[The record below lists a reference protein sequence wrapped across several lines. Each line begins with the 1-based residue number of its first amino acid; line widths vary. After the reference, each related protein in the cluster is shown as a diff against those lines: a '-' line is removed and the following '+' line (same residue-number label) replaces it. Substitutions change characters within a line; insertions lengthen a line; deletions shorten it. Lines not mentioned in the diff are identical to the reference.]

1 MNKEIEGNNTMGKT
15 RDLVKD
21 RRYQGSISC
30 KAGYSKK
37 AVETGDRIVTT
48 FWESSHG
55 RGSERA
61 SRDVGHGLVLIYLS
75 YLSS

>member
-1 MNKEIEGNNTMGKT
+1 MRKAVFLLFGYVALACGRPTILPRST
-15 RDLVKD
+15 R
-21 RRYQGSISC
+21 